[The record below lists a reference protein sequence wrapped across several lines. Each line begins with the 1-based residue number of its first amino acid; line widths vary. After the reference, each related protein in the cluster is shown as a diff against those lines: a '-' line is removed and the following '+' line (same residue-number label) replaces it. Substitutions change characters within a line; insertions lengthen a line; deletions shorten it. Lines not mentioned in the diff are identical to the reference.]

1 MTINEAA
8 QALNVSSNTIRR
20 RLTTGLLMGKKVDN
34 KWVIN
39 VDIDTQDERNLE
51 HPRNAETEPENN
63 PLLRSYEDRIEDL
76 KSELEAR
83 RQEISELHQLL
94 AARSLESGAK
104 RPWWRFWR

>member
-8 QALNVSSNTIRR
+8 QALHVSSNTIRR
-20 RLTTGLLMGKKVDN
+20 RLTTGLLIGNKVRN

-39 VDIDTQDERNLE
+39 VDLDAQDERN
-51 HPRNAETEPENN
+51 PERPGNTDTDTDN

-76 KSELEAR
+76 KEELEAR
-83 RQEISELHQLL
+83 RQEIGELHRLL

-104 RPWWRFWR
+104 QPWWRFWG